1 MVRKSLNRIDAK
13 VNRILIDVV
22 CVRAYKRGPLE
33 AGMSWGLL
41 VEKVEKVGRD
51 ARAAALGRHPAH

>member
-1 MVRKSLNRIDAK
+1 MLRARPLRPYSTEIGV
-13 VNRILIDVV
+13 DVV

-51 ARAAALGRHPAH
+51 ARAAALGRHLAH